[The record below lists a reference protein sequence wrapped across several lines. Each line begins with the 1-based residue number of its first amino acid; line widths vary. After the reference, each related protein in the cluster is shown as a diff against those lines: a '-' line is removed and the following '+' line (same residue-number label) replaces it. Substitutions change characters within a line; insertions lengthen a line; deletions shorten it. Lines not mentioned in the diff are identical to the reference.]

1 MESLP
6 PAIVDFIQLLRPLF
20 RAEVFTS
27 FSSLMLGILIGE
39 AKYGTARASVFA
51 GPDYWPQRLSDLF
64 CRHKLS
70 HQAFMAK
77 LVEGALACL
86 YPAGLPARLLWM
98 ADSTYTEKPYAKRMA
113 SVGLFHRTKRVAGQ
127 AKHLQGH
134 CYVFAAHLYK
144 QAAAKL
150 PGWASVLV
158 GALRY
163 VKGRAIPTLV
173 GALAQQL
180 RLPTAVRHVWL
191 VDRGILSRPLLRA
204 LEELGHGVVGRVR
217 CNQVVYFPPTAAV
230 GPSATC
236 HRRPR
241 VYGQKCRVDQLQSH
255 CTAHLREQKM
265 VLRVHG
271 RERMVRL
278 WDTEVLLR
286 GVWRGRPL
294 PVRVIIIVV
303 PGLKLKPWYLLTTDR
318 ELEPQEAVRAYDG
331 RYQIEVN
338 IDAVKE
344 LGLAHYQGRS
354 GQGIRRWPLFLSL
367 GQMILKFIATGVLAV
382 PLPRL
387 HWTWYTR
394 ENTVGQVRRRL
405 IEACHPRISCVKA
418 NRPIRQKLAKAA

>member
-1 MESLP
+1 
-6 PAIVDFIQLLRPLF
+6 
-20 RAEVFTS
+20 
-27 FSSLMLGILIGE
+27 
-39 AKYGTARASVFA
+39 
-51 GPDYWPQRLSDLF
+51 
-64 CRHKLS
+64 
-70 HQAFMAK
+70 MAK

-86 YPAGLPARLLWM
+86 YPAGLPARLFWI

-144 QAAAKL
+144 HAAAKL
-150 PGWASVLV
+150 PRWASVLV
-158 GALRY
+158 GALLY
-163 VKGRAIPTLV
+163 VKGRSIPTLV

-180 RLPTAVRHVWL
+180 RLPKAVRHVWL

-204 LEELGHGVVGRVR
+204 LEALGHGVVGRVR
-217 CNQVVYFPPTAAV
+217 CNQVVYFPPTAAA

-236 HRRPR
+236 QRRPR

-271 RERMVRL
+271 RERMGRL
-278 WDTEVLLR
+278 WDTEVWLR

-318 ELEPQEAVRAYDG
+318 ELAPQEAVRAYDG

-338 IDAVKE
+338 IDEVKE

>member
-1 MESLP
+1 
-6 PAIVDFIQLLRPLF
+6 LLVGL
-20 RAEVFTS
+20 
-27 FSSLMLGILIGE
+27 LIGE
-39 AKYGTARASVFA
+39 AKYGTVRSSVFA
-51 GPDYWPQRLSDLF
+51 PADYQ
-64 CRHKLS
+64 
-70 HQAFMAK
+70 
-77 LVEGALACL
+77 
-86 YPAGLPARLLWM
+86 PARISDFFTTHRVSPQALMARLTVLILQRIYCGPLPTRLFWI
-98 ADSTYTEKPYAKRMA
+98 ADSTQTEKPYAEQIA
-113 SVGLFHRTKRVAGQ
+113 SLGLFHRAKRVVGR
-127 AKHLQGH
+127 AKHLKGH
-134 CYVFAAHLYK
+134 CYVCAAHLY
-144 QAAAKL
+144 QYL
-150 PGWASVLV
+150 DRDGHLRWASVLC
-158 GALRY
+158 GALLY
-163 VKGRAIPTLV
+163 VKGTTIPALV
-173 GALAQQL
+173 GRLAAQL
-180 RLPTAVRHVWL
+180 RLPPGIRHVWL

-204 LEELGHGVVGRVR
+204 LEELGPGVVGRVR
-217 CNQVVYFPPTAAV
+217 GHQVVYFPPTAAV
-230 GPSATC
+230 GSSAPC
-236 HRRPR
+236 QRRPR
-241 VYGQKCRVDQLQSH
+241 VYGRKCRVDQLQSH
-255 CTAHLREQKM
+255 CAAHLREQKM

-271 RERMVRL
+271 RERIVRL

-303 PGLKLKPWYLLTTDR
+303 PGLKLKPWYVLTTDR

-338 IDAVKE
+338 IDEVKE

-418 NRPIRQKLAKAA
+418 NRPIRQKLARAA